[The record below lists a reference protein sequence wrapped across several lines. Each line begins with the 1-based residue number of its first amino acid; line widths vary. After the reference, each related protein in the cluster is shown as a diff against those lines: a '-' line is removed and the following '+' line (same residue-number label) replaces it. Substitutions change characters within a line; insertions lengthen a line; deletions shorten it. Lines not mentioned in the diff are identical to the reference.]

1 MSLRFADLNPLGRA
15 IIITVAALTF
25 GVAAISFAT
34 SYGALYAYARDTGLY
49 SERLTRL
56 WPLLLDGAF
65 IVAQL
70 AAILAG
76 ILRGSRGWPILTM
89 LLTGALTVWFNLQ
102 HAGSDPGRR
111 LAAALPPVLM
121 MLAFEIDIQ
130 IVRWVMTALGRPLGP
145 ITPPPGEGM
154 LPGAVWRS
162 DGLD

>member
-1 MSLRFADLNPLGRA
+1 VTLRFADLNPLGRA

-34 SYGALYAYARDTGLY
+34 SYGALYAYVRDTGLY

-130 IVRWVMTALGRPLGP
+130 IVCWVMTALGRPP
-145 ITPPPGEGM
+145 RTDHSPT
-154 LPGAVWRS
+154 R
-162 DGLD
+162 